1 MKIERKNSQES
12 MTGQFPQWRDGK
24 VVEIFQYG
32 VSHGL
37 YMMCHVGVG
46 GTTQGQILFSLGSGC
61 PWSISG
67 GPFDKAD
74 YAIEVKGKFVEE

>member
-1 MKIERKNSQES
+1 MKIERKSNQQS
-12 MTGQFPQWRDGK
+12 MTGQFPEWRGGK

-37 YMMCHVGVG
+37 YMMCCVTGIPQPQVL
-46 GTTQGQILFSLGSGC
+46 ISLGSGC
-61 PWSISG
+61 PWSLNG
-67 GPFDKAD
+67 GPFHKAD